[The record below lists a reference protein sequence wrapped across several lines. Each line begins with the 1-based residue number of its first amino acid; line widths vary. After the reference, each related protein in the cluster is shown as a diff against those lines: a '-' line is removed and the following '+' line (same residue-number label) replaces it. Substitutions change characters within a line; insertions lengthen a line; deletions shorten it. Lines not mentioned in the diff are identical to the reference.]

1 MEIVMFLENS
11 FETTSLSARL
21 SCINYKQE
29 KTYKVLKPATKDQ
42 ELTTLINLIA
52 TKKDKTAFSSLF
64 KLVGPRIKGY
74 LMKLGSNDIVAEDLL
89 QEVMLTVWRKSE
101 TFDRNKAAVSTWL
114 FTIARNKRID
124 MLRKEIRPQLDP
136 NDPMLT
142 PNQEESPDNVYDSK
156 QESIKITDA
165 IKMLPEEQSKLIK
178 MTYYEDKS
186 HSIIAKELKMPLGT
200 VKSRIRLASTRLKKL
215 LEGTIH
221 D

>member
-1 MEIVMFLENS
+1 MFLENS

-29 KTYKVLKPATKDQ
+29 KTYKVLKPAAKDQ

-52 TKKDKTAFSSLF
+52 TRKDKSAFSSLF

-89 QEVMLTVWRKSE
+89 QEVMLTVWRTSE

-142 PNQEESPDNVYDSK
+142 PNQEDSADNIYGSK

>member
-1 MEIVMFLENS
+1 MFLENS

-29 KTYKVLKPATKDQ
+29 KTYKVLKPAAKDQ

-52 TKKDKTAFSSLF
+52 TRKDKTAFSNLF

-142 PNQEESPDNVYDSK
+142 PNQEDSADNIYGSK

>member
-1 MEIVMFLENS
+1 MFLENS

-29 KTYKVLKPATKDQ
+29 KTYKVLKPAAKDQ

-52 TKKDKTAFSSLF
+52 TRKDKTAFSNLF

-142 PNQEESPDNVYDSK
+142 PNQEESADNVYGSK

>member
-1 MEIVMFLENS
+1 MFLENS

-29 KTYKVLKPATKDQ
+29 KTYKVLKPAAKDQ

-52 TKKDKTAFSSLF
+52 TRKDKTAFSSLF

-142 PNQEESPDNVYDSK
+142 PNQEDSADNIYGSK

-186 HSIIAKELKMPLGT
+186 HSIIAKELNMPLGT

>member
-1 MEIVMFLENS
+1 MFLENS

-29 KTYKVLKPATKDQ
+29 KTYKVLKPAAKDQ

-52 TKKDKTAFSSLF
+52 TRKDKSAFSSLF

-142 PNQEESPDNVYDSK
+142 PNQEDSADDIYGSK

-186 HSIIAKELKMPLGT
+186 HSIIAKELIMPLGT

>member
-1 MEIVMFLENS
+1 MFLENS

-29 KTYKVLKPATKDQ
+29 KTYKVLKPAAKDQ

-52 TKKDKTAFSSLF
+52 IEKDKSAFSSLF

-89 QEVMLTVWRKSE
+89 QEVMLTVWRKAD

>member
-1 MEIVMFLENS
+1 MFLENS
-11 FETTSLSARL
+11 FETSSLSARL

-29 KTYKVLKPATKDQ
+29 KTYKVLKPAAKDQ

-52 TKKDKTAFSSLF
+52 TRKDKTAFSNLF

-142 PNQEESPDNVYDSK
+142 PNQEESADNVYGSK

>member
-1 MEIVMFLENS
+1 MFLENS

-29 KTYKVLKPATKDQ
+29 KTFKVLKPAAKDQ

-142 PNQEESPDNVYDSK
+142 PNQEESADNVYGSK

-186 HSIIAKELKMPLGT
+186 HSIIARELNMPLGT

>member
-1 MEIVMFLENS
+1 MFLENS

-29 KTYKVLKPATKDQ
+29 KTYKVLKPAAKDQ

-52 TKKDKTAFSSLF
+52 TRKDKSAFSSLF

-142 PNQEESPDNVYDSK
+142 PNQEDSADNIYGSK

-186 HSIIAKELKMPLGT
+186 HSIIARELNMPLGT

>member
-1 MEIVMFLENS
+1 MFLENS

-29 KTYKVLKPATKDQ
+29 KTYKVLKPAAKDQ

-52 TKKDKTAFSSLF
+52 TRKDKTAFSSLF

-142 PNQEESPDNVYDSK
+142 PNQEESADNVYGSK

-186 HSIIAKELKMPLGT
+186 HSIIARELNMPLGT

>member
-1 MEIVMFLENS
+1 MFLENS

-29 KTYKVLKPATKDQ
+29 KTYKVLKPAAKDQ

-52 TKKDKTAFSSLF
+52 TRKDKTAFSSLF

-74 LMKLGSNDIVAEDLL
+74 LMKLVSNDIVAEDLL

-142 PNQEESPDNVYDSK
+142 PNQEDSADNIYGSK

>member
-1 MEIVMFLENS
+1 MFLENS

-29 KTYKVLKPATKDQ
+29 KTYKVLKPAAKDQ

-52 TKKDKTAFSSLF
+52 TRKDKTAFSSLF

-142 PNQEESPDNVYDSK
+142 PNQEDSADNIYGSK

-186 HSIIAKELKMPLGT
+186 HSIIARELNMPLGT